1 VTDENQNDLS
11 LSELQFIR
19 TSLDQ
24 WNSSNSKSWLLYA
37 SPYANLCTNG
47 IYSTDLNYLDY
58 KSQADS
64 LWSAELDG
72 VWQQPNAFAKPQGS
86 NNNKVTDQEL
96 LKSFNQYLLE
106 HPSVGGNMELD
117 YYNHNST
124 PNANANIDPQPYARS
139 IDYFSYGKKYGFVN
153 NYKTFIDNAGLY
165 YQLANLSDTATGH
178 LGNMRSAY
186 HQICNYLKAGNSG
199 LITNGRFEVT
209 NSTGDPYAWT
219 SSGATIQ
226 MHSGNQKGNVFYGN
240 QYMSM
245 NNLDSL
251 TSRALQINDG
261 SYELNFLAKSP
272 SGLGSLTAKWGN
284 NSEVE
289 QLSDE
294 WTEYSIDLTGIQV
307 GDQLKFISSQDT
319 ELDALE
325 LHRGQSFVNHHWNE
339 EFPLII
345 EANSDTSY
353 FGAFS
358 EWHDLDTSLA
368 TLKIDFE
375 MRSKK
380 TTGSNALLELHV
392 EFMDENESPLSTTIN
407 SISSANFAVA
417 QNNLASQTDSGN
429 YVVLEYVPFGN
440 PNGNGCGGGSASGLD
455 TWESR
460 WIHNS
465 VVFNIPYDAV
475 SYQIKYRSPVDE
487 FYMLMED
494 DATPLDSSG
503 FYLNKRSQSNNESSH
518 PN

>member
-1 VTDENQNDLS
+1 
-11 LSELQFIR
+11 
-19 TSLDQ
+19 
-24 WNSSNSKSWLLYA
+24 
-37 SPYANLCTNG
+37 
-47 IYSTDLNYLDY
+47 
-58 KSQADS
+58 
-64 LWSAELDG
+64 
-72 VWQQPNAFAKPQGS
+72 
-86 NNNKVTDQEL
+86 
-96 LKSFNQYLLE
+96 
-106 HPSVGGNMELD
+106 
-117 YYNHNST
+117 
-124 PNANANIDPQPYARS
+124 S

-487 FYMLMED
+487 FYVLMED
-494 DATPLDSSG
+494 DATPLDSSD

-518 PN
+518 PNGLHNRDSKSTLQQMGSSDGNNLEQLEITVYPIPSNDQITIGLNRGTFERRKLQIIDGSGKVVLTSFTGDLQTQKFLDISSLAEGVYTVILTSDEDMIRESFLVQKNAR